1 MALSQFTQAKFDAA
15 GGTISVSGPFQLRL
29 PEEKGMRV
37 TCIHFLLIQDGEVV
51 EGTGETAVAGSSDAA
66 AAGDWSG
73 TTSTPAAHFKAGMA
87 QGVGFAVL
95 ARSGADA
102 GYQTYTWSHAV
113 KVGAA

>member
-1 MALSQFTQAKFDAA
+1 MALSQFTQAKFDAP
-15 GGTISVSGPFQLRL
+15 GGTISVSGPFSLRL

-51 EGTGETAVAGSSDAA
+51 EGTGQAPAAG
-66 AAGDWSG
+66 GDWSG
-73 TTSTPAAHFKAGMA
+73 TTSTPAANLKPGAA

-113 KVGAA
+113 KVDAA